1 MLCGIISEE
10 QEGIKLGQ
18 CARSESRSTTRKID
32 KYKDTVVWT
41 QVAHRQKLGSFE
53 SIKDEDVS
61 K

>member
-1 MLCGIISEE
+1 LLRGITSEE

-18 CARSESRSTTRKID
+18 CATSESRSTTRKID

-41 QVAHRQKLGSFE
+41 QVTHGQELGSFE
-53 SIKDEDVS
+53 SIKNEDVS